1 MTNAMGMVDVAA
13 IAASAAP
20 FSARSNENTH
30 GLEFKG
36 KFANWQKAEREHYWS
51 VREAPT

>member
-30 GLEFKG
+30 GFRVQGEICQLAK
-36 KFANWQKAEREHYWS
+36 S
-51 VREAPT
+51 